1 MKIAIVDKQP
11 STANYSRYFDF
22 EFDQYHL
29 SSVRLTKVLKKD
41 VDISINTDEYDYI
54 ILVGSEALKYFTKC
68 TSVTDFAG
76 FLVEGKYLPLTN
88 PAMLSFKPETKPAF
102 ERAVD
107 QIKKILEGGTTVDNT
122 GDFRGI
128 QDEDEAFNYLGEVD
142 AWAADYGFIAVD
154 TETTSLYP
162 RDGYVL
168 GISITGKPRTGAY
181 ISSDAVSERV
191 YDRFQALFLKYKT
204 VFHNSKFDLKM
215 LEYHF
220 DFKFRAD
227 YDDTLIIHYMLDE
240 TQGTHGLKQLAIKY
254 TEYGDYDSEL
264 EEFKNDYCKKHKINK
279 EDFTYDL
286 IPFGTISR
294 YAAIDTAVTFELYQ
308 KFNPLMRKNEKISKV
323 YDTLMIPGSTVL
335 KRMEENGIPFSRER
349 LAFGQATINKS
360 IDDAVA
366 HLYEYDEVRDF
377 ETRQGS
383 PFNPNS
389 VMQLRTLLFD
399 VLRLNP
405 LHKLTSTGAQSTDA
419 EVLESLSGQHPIVD
433 SILTV
438 RKLGKIK
445 NTYIDK
451 IIPELDKDGR
461 LRTGFNLTSTTSGR
475 LSSSGKFNAQ
485 QIPRDEARVK
495 GSIMVPDGYLLVSQ
509 DLATAEMYY
518 AAVLAN
524 DPKLQQVFKSGGDFH
539 SSIAHMVFKL
549 PCDVKDVKELF
560 PTERQAAKAVSF
572 GILYGSGAQKVS
584 DTVSK
589 ASGSLFTVRE
599 AQDAIDDYFGTFSK
613 LKKWLND
620 CKKLIETQGYCY
632 TSFGRKRRLKNV
644 FSSDKGIASHEV
656 RSGIN
661 AMVQSLA
668 SDINLAAA
676 IDMQRDLESSG
687 LDASL
692 FMLVHDSIVGMVRE
706 DQLEVYKQMLARN
719 TQKDRGFS
727 IAGFPIGI
735 DQSVGIDYSFGSF
748 DKKWGEEFAKFKQD
762 PLAYIPS

>member
-1 MKIAIVDKQP
+1 MKIAIIDKQP

-22 EFDQYHL
+22 EFDHYHL

-41 VDISINTDEYDYI
+41 VDIDINTDDYEYI

-76 FLVEGKYLPLTN
+76 FLVEGKYIPITN

-102 ERAVD
+102 ERAVE
-107 QIKKILEGGTTVDNT
+107 QTKKIIAGGTTVNNS

-128 QDEDEAFNYLGEVD
+128 EDEEEAFSYLAEVD
-142 AWAADYGFIAVD
+142 SWASEYGFIAVD

-181 ISSDAVSERV
+181 ISSDAISERV

-240 TQGTHGLKQLAIKY
+240 TQGTHGLKSLALKY

-264 EEFKNDYCKKHKINK
+264 DTFKTDYCKKHKINK

-286 IPFGTISR
+286 IPFDIISK
-294 YAAIDTAVTFELYQ
+294 YAAIDTAVTFELFQ
-308 KFNPLMRKNEKISKV
+308 KFNPLMRKNDKISKV

-335 KRMEENGIPFSRER
+335 KRMEENGIPFCRDR

-377 ETRQGS
+377 ENRQGS

-389 VMQLRTLLFD
+389 VLQLRTLLFD

-405 LHKLTSTGAQSTDA
+405 LHKLTGTGAQSTDA

-495 GSIMVPDGYLLVSQ
+495 GSILVPPGYTLVSQ

-549 PCDVKDVKELF
+549 PCDVSMVKEHYSV
-560 PTERQAAKAVSF
+560 ERQAAKAVSF

-589 ASGSLFTVRE
+589 AAGTLFSVRE

-620 CKKLIETQGYCY
+620 CKKLIEAQGYC
-632 TSFGRKRRLKNV
+632 
-644 FSSDKGIASHEV
+644 
-656 RSGIN
+656 
-661 AMVQSLA
+661 
-668 SDINLAAA
+668 
-676 IDMQRDLESSG
+676 
-687 LDASL
+687 
-692 FMLVHDSIVGMVRE
+692 
-706 DQLEVYKQMLARN
+706 
-719 TQKDRGFS
+719 
-727 IAGFPIGI
+727 
-735 DQSVGIDYSFGSF
+735 
-748 DKKWGEEFAKFKQD
+748 
-762 PLAYIPS
+762 